1 MLEEEKP
8 ERKRAQGRPRTRF
21 DSKEQ
26 VDINKLSEEEL
37 DIEYKEL
44 KSRYESIAYIIDDK
58 GVTMDI
64 GAYMMRKGRT
74 AKKEGKK
81 FEVEPDLQSRYNERN
96 RLTKVIALY
105 KHALE
110 GKRREKSLEFLDTF
124 KVKITDYYAKGYT
137 TRDIHEMML
146 ENVKDVPISANS
158 LEIFKDKYQI
168 EISNKAK
175 FFQDNLDDLPLTKKR
190 RRVKE
195 LENLFYKFNKELK
208 TNARVDYSQELRAIL
223 KQIKEE
229 CEGLTIKIDM
239 DIKQAVEIH
248 VMQEEIAGIN
258 PLQIVLANIAGKQGL
273 SPEWFMA
280 RLSQSYYAK
289 VNGFINPNIHQD
301 HDGELLYPSD
311 VLYDFDKLEGK
322 AREIHE
328 QDSKS
333 MYLQKATVEITE
345 AEVENITL
353 IKDSFLQKLKEKLG
367 KA

>member
-1 MLEEEKP
+1 MLEEENSG
-8 ERKRAQGRPRTRF
+8 RKRKQGRPRTNF
-21 DSKEQ
+21 DTKEQ
-26 VDINKLSEEEL
+26 INVNQLSEEEL
-37 DIEYKEL
+37 SETLKEL
-44 KSRYESIAYIIDDK
+44 QSRYESIAYIIDDK

-64 GAYMMRKGRT
+64 GAYMMRKARV
-74 AKKEGKK
+74 AKKEDVK

-110 GKRREKSLEFLDTF
+110 GKRKEKSLEFLETF

-146 ENVKDVPISANS
+146 ENVKGIPITANA

-168 EISNKAK
+168 DISNKAK

-190 RRVKE
+190 RRLKE

-208 TNARVDYSQELRAIL
+208 TNTRVDYSQELRAIL

-273 SPEWFMA
+273 SPEWFLA
-280 RLSQSYYAK
+280 RLAKSYYSK
-289 VNGFINPNIHQD
+289 VNGFVNQNIQQD
-301 HDGELLYPSD
+301 HDGELVFPSD
-311 VLYDFDKLEGK
+311 VLYDFDKLESK

-328 QDSKS
+328 QDSKE
-333 MYLQKATVEITE
+333 MYLQKAPTQITE
-345 AEVENITL
+345 AEAESITL
-353 IKDSFLQKLKEKLG
+353 IKDSFLQKLKEMLG